1 MQIVKTSDDKN
12 REHQI
17 RVDDFRVIAR
27 QRKPGDWEIDPSCP
41 FQDSANPLH
50 YVRRAVEDGQ
60 MIMAQRRLG
69 PGQYDL
75 LLKPARH
82 RR

>member
-1 MQIVKTSDDKN
+1 MQIVKTPDNEN
-12 REHQI
+12 RQHQI
-17 RVDDFRVIAR
+17 RMDDFRVIAR
-27 QRKPGDWEIDPSCP
+27 QRRPGCWDVDPSCP
-41 FQDSANPLH
+41 FQDSANPLFF
-50 YVRRAVEDGQ
+50 VRRAVKEGQ

-82 RR
+82 RK

>member
-1 MQIVKTSDDKN
+1 MQIVKTYN
-12 REHQI
+12 NANHEHQI
-17 RVDDFRVIAR
+17 RVDDFRIIAR

-41 FQDSANPLH
+41 FQDSANPLY

-60 MIMAQRRLG
+60 MIMAQRRIG

-82 RR
+82 RK